1 MRYNSYIN
9 NVKAKEW
16 GLNLNLAYLFAWM
29 YELPSWANKVIIGDK
44 IFYFASKNKACDE
57 LSLLTD
63 KPDTMYRYY
72 KKLEKAG
79 LIYLKKIDSKDY
91 VCLTEK
97 AKTWNLSDSS
107 DKNPSNSD
115 KNPDKVGNESES
127 NSDKNPTDNTNQNNN
142 KTSNNTS
149 KDNSKKSSDFSKKD
163 FKQVLLELNCD
174 ESHVN
179 DWIKVREKKK
189 AAQTQT
195 ALKKFIGECEKNN
208 YPVASAVEKCAENS
222 WSGFKYQ
229 WLINQ
234 QNQNQN
240 GNTSNRNNTAATNNL
255 QNIFSRIDEMYGD
268 E

>member
-1 MRYNSYIN
+1 MIKDISKNYIQIQGWMVSKLELSGNQLLTFALIYGFSQDGESKFTGSLKYLSTWLNSTKPTAMKALKCLVNKNLLIKNSNSINGVKFNSYKANLPLVNKIYQGGKDSSPGGGKDSSSGGGKDSLHN
-9 NVKAKEW
+9 NT
-16 GLNLNLAYLFAWM
+16 NIDNT
-29 YELPSWANKVIIGDK
+29 N
-44 IFYFASKNKACDE
+44 
-57 LSLLTD
+57 
-63 KPDTMYRYY
+63 
-72 KKLEKAG
+72 
-79 LIYLKKIDSKDY
+79 IDSK
-91 VCLTEK
+91 E
-97 AKTWNLSDSS
+97 
-107 DKNPSNSD
+107 
-115 KNPDKVGNESES
+115 
-127 NSDKNPTDNTNQNNN
+127 
-142 KTSNNTS
+142 
-149 KDNSKKSSDFSKKD
+149 DNSKKSSDFSKKD